1 MAGAR
6 LSVSSVSFVICGVS
20 DGAFGFLCFVVLCFC
35 VLVCHWLLKSRLKST
50 KEKPKKKKYYV
61 LHASHQEIRN
71 IKLRKYNN
79 INWEAHGTV

>member
-35 VLVCHWLLKSRLKST
+35 VYFMVFVCLMILFSSIAAFSSDH
-50 KEKPKKKKYYV
+50 
-61 LHASHQEIRN
+61 
-71 IKLRKYNN
+71 
-79 INWEAHGTV
+79 